1 MRSGVVTAIDNR
13 RLAKVAKLAGAP
25 HDPLAGVD
33 FHSPLE
39 AGVEAG
45 QPLYT
50 IHAQTPGERDYAL
63 AYARPHADI
72 IKVSEP

>member
-1 MRSGVVTAIDNR
+1 MAVDNR

-33 FHSPLE
+33 FHAPVGTSV
-39 AGVEAG
+39 ARG

-50 IHAQTPGERDYAL
+50 IFAQTPGELDYSIQ
-63 AYARPHADI
+63 YARSHPDI
-72 IKVSEP
+72 IALGEKA